1 MTNRP
6 RAFAKA
12 TSLAIGLLG
21 LLAACGTATKTTSPS
36 PPAHSVSPANQSAGP
51 VDPLTGLN
59 EPRQGPL
66 VAVMVENSE
75 YGRPQWG
82 LSSADIVYEAYTEF
96 FYYPRFMLLFYG
108 QAPPQV
114 GPVRSARPYF
124 VSWVQE
130 WNAAYAH
137 AGSSTPADQ
146 AIAADGIH
154 NLDLDSNAQSLGI
167 RLTTRPAPHNLV
179 TNIQSVMALA
189 QRLWGNPPVPAHWP
203 FAQASGSAAPP
214 VRTITLSWNPR
225 NSIEQWRWNQSLQ
238 GWTRWVSCP
247 VCASGPG
254 YSQVMGLNSGR
265 PVVAKNVVIQ
275 ETAEHYLPDPAKTG
289 WIAIDTQ
296 GRGPA
301 LLFLGNRYVKGYWE
315 KAGPDQ
321 PTRFYNP
328 DGTPAAFVPGQ
339 TWIEVVPNPQNS
351 TATPFHLTLSPAP
364 PSASP

>member
-1 MTNRP
+1 MTNRGRP
-6 RAFAKA
+6 LAKA
-12 TSLAIGLLG
+12 TSLAISLLG
-21 LLAACGTATKTTSPS
+21 LLTACGTATKATGPTPSAPSSPS
-36 PPAHSVSPANQSAGP
+36 AVQRRGP
-51 VDPLTGLN
+51 VDPLTGVT
-59 EPRQGPL
+59 EPRHGPL

-82 LSSADIVYEAYTEF
+82 LSSADIVYEAYTEN

-124 VSWVQE
+124 VSWVRE

-137 AGSSTPADQ
+137 AGSSIPAQQ

-154 NLDLDSNAQSLGI
+154 NLDLDSNAQNLGV
-167 RLTTRPAPHNLV
+167 RLTSRPAPHNLV
-179 TNIQSVMALA
+179 TNIQSVMAMA
-189 QRLWGNPPVPAHWP
+189 AHLWGNPPVTGHWP
-203 FAQASGSAAPP
+203 FARASGTAAPP
-214 VRTITLSWNPR
+214 VQTITLSWNPR
-225 NSIEQWRWNQSLQ
+225 NSIEQWRWNPGLQ

-247 VCASGPG
+247 VCASGPA
-254 YSQVMGLNSGR
+254 YSQVMGLNSGH

-275 ETAEHYLPDPAKTG
+275 ETAERYLPDPAKTG

-315 KAGPDQ
+315 KTGPAQ

-328 DGTPAAFVPGQ
+328 NGTLASFVPGQ
-339 TWIEVVPNPQNS
+339 TWIEVVPEPHNA
-351 TATPFHLTLSPAP
+351 TATPFHLTLSPSL